1 MTLKQLVATALL
13 LGVAASAYALPLMEM
28 RAEDLVAM
36 APDLK
41 KSLNLNANQTILW
54 QQVDGKA
61 RALLRERVSRRER
74 LQQKTREALDGKAV
88 ELRDVAASVDAETA
102 TTTQEDRQLREWWL
116 TVNDALDE
124 NQRQMVVNLVAEQLI
139 RLPDS
144 GAAHSAPRAKE
155 EGGRE
160 RRGMGRKGGTGGPGT

>member
-1 MTLKQLVATALL
+1 MTLKKLFATALL
-13 LGVAASAYALPLMEM
+13 LGAAASSHALPLMEM
-28 RAEDLVAM
+28 RAEDLMAM

-41 KSLNLNANQTILW
+41 KSLNLNANQAILW
-54 QQVDGKA
+54 QQVEGKA
-61 RALLRERVSRRER
+61 RTMLRERVSRRER
-74 LQQKTREALDGKAV
+74 FQQKTKEALDGKGV
-88 ELRDVAASVDAETA
+88 ELRDVAASLDAEMA
-102 TTTQEDRQLREWWL
+102 TTTQEDKQLREWWL

-124 NQRQMVVNLVAEQLI
+124 NQRQMVVKLVAEQML

-144 GAAHSAPRAKE
+144 GAVHAAPRARE